1 MFGWSKR
8 EKEKKLQEAEQQRRK
23 ELHRVE
29 EERQRKEREFQ
40 EKEKQRLEEL
50 ARQKQKRQEEEEKRR
65 QIQESERQRQE
76 EQRRIEEERLRK
88 EQALQEEEKRRLEEL
103 ARQQQEREE
112 KEKRRKE
119 EERLRKEQERLE
131 QERKRQEEAVQ
142 QQQQPHEQESWP
154 ELQIRLRR
162 EQERREKGE
171 ERQGKLVGQN
181 QQSSEQEPQT
191 WAEFVDW
198 QEESVDQ
205 EQQPREQEPQTWAE
219 FFQELCPSLATE
231 AAMDAIHERVQ
242 KNPLT
247 LDEIRDIKLDCEEFF
262 DDFFRKTAHFD
273 KLNRNLA
280 LILTWGIGD
289 DRAVMALFHH
299 VTGLEDSPQNR
310 DFLKRNAEVV
320 DKEQLWS
327 MLEHY
332 QRRSQESH
340 VNPPAN
346 VKQAAMPVLLKV
358 TQDTRALSLIGYRC
372 QEQYEADVAVRR
384 TAIIAFK
391 EYCLGLRTGF
401 RPENPF
407 LILRLLQP
415 VLQDTGNTLRALVL
429 ETIQTVLQHTGH
441 EALRL
446 LLEQQE
452 RETDPEIRA
461 QLVRQLAEILN
472 QLPSGAGSVIL
483 NIAQYGLFDAE
494 VVNRKQAIAQ
504 LFSEPAWAVF
514 CAHAT
519 PEDITGLFG
528 YLAQF
533 VVQEID
539 EEVKNDFLG
548 KLQGEFVFFKLN
560 RADQRDEFAR
570 RYQEEMAPGVKPTD
584 LDGRITLLQK
594 QSERLLRALRREILR
609 EDGFYSNAVETVK
622 ALKELAGRN
631 DRKVRRFLCM
641 AFRHFERQGQ
651 TFPDEAFEKAID
663 PKGFLNLPC
672 EGKQCVLKEEEI
684 NAPVSEIPS
693 YSVYSYNDYDIR
705 SFPRKYVQFKPTC
718 DFSPNTPTHLVGHF
732 YNSGRC
738 FGVHPDRKEYPH
750 EKDWKGIQNWPQPF
764 DVQTYIAQSD
774 KRIRLSETGL
784 DSLSKLAELGYLGE
798 DISGYDQLA
807 VLNKTVY
814 ETVYQ
819 KQFTAK
825 DAKKLLPQPNP
836 ERQLVMEILAA
847 MKALCI
853 GDAATQEFLFAMLG
867 QNQDNLHW
875 HEDTRIRL
883 IETIATITRGE
894 PLNAHKGQ
902 EALFVLAL
910 VEARPAESDAV
921 KQAATRA
928 RATITERREW
938 QGAMV
943 LAPDWPVEGKP
954 L

>member
-8 EKEKKLQEAEQQRRK
+8 EKEKKLQEAEQQRRE

-103 ARQQQEREE
+103 ARQQQKREEEEKRLRLQEAERQRQEEALRLKEEERMRKEQELQE

-131 QERKRQEEAVQ
+131 QERKRQEE
-142 QQQQPHEQESWP
+142 
-154 ELQIRLRR
+154 EL
-162 EQERREKGE
+162 
-171 ERQGKLVGQN
+171 
-181 QQSSEQEPQT
+181 
-191 WAEFVDW
+191 
-198 QEESVDQ
+198 VDQ

-242 KNPLT
+242 KNPPT

-299 VTGLEDSPQNR
+299 ITGLEDSPQNR
-310 DFLKRNAEVV
+310 DFLKRNAEVIQ
-320 DKEQLWS
+320 EELLWQI
-327 MLEHY
+327 LEVY
-332 QRRSQESH
+332 QQHGRESH

-346 VKQAAMPVLLKV
+346 VKQTAMPVLLKV
-358 TQDTRALSLIGYRC
+358 TQDTRALSLVGYRC
-372 QEQYEADVAVRR
+372 QEQYEADSAVRKS
-384 TAIIAFK
+384 AITAFK

-407 LILRLLQP
+407 LILALLQP
-415 VLQDTGNTLRALVL
+415 VLQDSGNALRALAL

-452 RETDPEIRA
+452 RETDPAIRD
-461 QLVRQLAEILN
+461 QLAKQLAEIPN
-472 QLPSGAGSVIL
+472 QLPDGAGLVMLSIG
-483 NIAQYGLFDAE
+483 QHGLFDAE
-494 VVNRKQAIAQ
+494 ATNRKQAIAQ
-504 LFSEPAWAVF
+504 LFSIPAWAVF

-672 EGKQCVLKEEEI
+672 EGKQCVLKAEEI

-693 YSVYSYNDYDIR
+693 YSVYSYNDYDMH

-718 DFSPNTPTHLVGHF
+718 DFSPNTPTHLVGYF

-836 ERQLVMEILAA
+836 KRQLVMEILEA
-847 MKALCI
+847 MKALSI
-853 GDAATQEFLFAMLG
+853 GDDKTQEFLFAMLG
-867 QNQDNLHW
+867 QNKDNLHW
-875 HEDTRIRL
+875 HEDTRIHL

-894 PLNAHKGQ
+894 PLPAHKGQ

-910 VEARPAESDAV
+910 VEARPAESGAV
-921 KQAATRA
+921 KQAATLA